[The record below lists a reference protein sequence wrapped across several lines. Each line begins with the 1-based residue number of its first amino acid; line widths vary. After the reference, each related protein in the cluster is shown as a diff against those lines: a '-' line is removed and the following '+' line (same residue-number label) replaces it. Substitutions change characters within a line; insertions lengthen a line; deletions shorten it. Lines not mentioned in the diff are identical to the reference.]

1 VSRLFFLLSG
11 EHPSLP
17 FSELKSILTA
27 EGHEHRELERLTQV
41 LRVETNVS
49 SSKAAAFRSAMTRV
63 CGLEFFSCAA
73 EFEEIL
79 EKMQSTSLDAFLKP
93 RESFAVRIRRI
104 QRAAPRLTRVEL
116 ERKLGELIQGRVKG
130 AKVNLDSP
138 DKTFFGIL
146 TDDRF
151 IFGLKV
157 AETPTKP
164 FFDRNPQKRPFF
176 HPTAMPPKLA
186 RCMVNFAQPKRGD
199 LVLDPFCG
207 TASMLIEAGL
217 IGCKVL
223 GLDVQPSM
231 VGGSLQNLMHFG
243 VEPEGLIVAD
253 ARQVPVGEIDCIV
266 TDPPYGRSAT
276 TLGET
281 TGQIVESFLSTVDE
295 FLPKERRVCMAAP
308 KSVELGEMGKSLGL
322 RHEESHLVYVH
333 RSLTR
338 EIAVFERM

>member
-1 VSRLFFLLSG
+1 MSRLFFLLSG

-27 EGHEHRELERLTQV
+27 EGHEYRELERLTQV
-41 LRVETNVS
+41 LLVEANVR
-49 SSKAAAFRSAMTRV
+49 SSKAVASRSAMTRV
-63 CGLEFFSCAA
+63 CGLELFSCAA

-79 EKMQSTSLDAFLKP
+79 EKMQSTFLDAFLKP

-104 QRAAPRLTRVEL
+104 QRAAPRLTRIEL
-116 ERKLGELIQGRVKG
+116 ERKLGELIRGRVKG

-146 TDDRF
+146 SDDCF
-151 IFGLKV
+151 VFGLKT

-207 TASMLIEAGL
+207 TASMLVEAGL
-217 IGCKVL
+217 IGCRVL
-223 GLDVQPSM
+223 GLDAQLNM
-231 VGGSLQNLMHFG
+231 VKGSLQNLMHFG
-243 VEPEGLIVAD
+243 VEPEGLVVAD
-253 ARQVPVGEIDCIV
+253 ARQVPVGEIGCVV

-276 TLGET
+276 TLGEK
-281 TGQIVESFLSTVDE
+281 TGQIIESFLSSVDE

-322 RHEESHLVYVH
+322 KHEESHLVYVH

-338 EIAVFERM
+338 EIAIFERV